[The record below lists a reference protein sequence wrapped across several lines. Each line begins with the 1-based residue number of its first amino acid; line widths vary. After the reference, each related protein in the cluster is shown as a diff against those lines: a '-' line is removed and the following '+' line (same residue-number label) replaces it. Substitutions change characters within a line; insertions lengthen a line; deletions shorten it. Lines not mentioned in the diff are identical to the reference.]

1 MTPAVLQILKY
12 LIKSGGG
19 SVLCIGLL
27 EYVHIII
34 TLIINAEG
42 ERGGGE

>member
-1 MTPAVLQILKY
+1 M
-12 LIKSGGG
+12 GRG
-19 SVLCIGLL
+19 SVLCISLL

-42 ERGGGE
+42 ERGGEGGNEQKVVIFF